1 MWLSAARDVAI
12 ILLAFESLVIGGL
25 LVFLLFEIRKLVKL
39 LEEEIKPLL
48 GSVQE
53 TANTV
58 RGTTSFVSE
67 NVVSPVVRVHSFF
80 AGVTGTAKALFRTRR
95 ER

>member
-1 MWLSAARDVAI
+1 MWLSGARDVAI
-12 ILLAFESLVIGGL
+12 ILLAFESLLIGGL
-25 LVFLLFEIRKLVKL
+25 LVFLLFEIRRLVRL

-48 GSVQE
+48 GSVRE
-53 TANTV
+53 TADTV

-80 AGVTGTAKALFRTRR
+80 AGIGGTARALFTARR
-95 ER
+95 DR